1 MEKIINVGYV
11 INSITFSLIGII
23 IFGLG
28 FWTFDRLT
36 PYSLWKEVVEEK
48 NVAVAMI
55 VSAVSL
61 GVSLIIASAIHG

>member
-1 MEKIINVGYV
+1 M
-11 INSITFSLIGII
+11 FSLIGIL

-28 FWTFDRLT
+28 FWVIDRLT

-48 NVAVAMI
+48 NVAVAII
-55 VSAVSL
+55 VSAISL

>member
-1 MEKIINVGYV
+1 MEKVINVGYV
-11 INSITFSLIGII
+11 INSITFSVIGIL

-28 FWTFDRLT
+28 FWIFDRLT

-48 NVAVAMI
+48 NVAVAII
-55 VSAVSL
+55 VSAVAL